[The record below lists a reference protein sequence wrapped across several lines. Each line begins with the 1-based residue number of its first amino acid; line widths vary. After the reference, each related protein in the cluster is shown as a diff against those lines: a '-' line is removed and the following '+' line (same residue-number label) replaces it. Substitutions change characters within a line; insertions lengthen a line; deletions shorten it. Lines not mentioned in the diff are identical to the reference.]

1 MSSCLR
7 NIRAKNYSNL
17 LILFKVTIE
26 NVRDVFGTQCIIQTP
41 YDSRIQGHPSD
52 PPLSFSRGANSLP
65 CHSRLLSRILET
77 ISFLNPVWGSEQLC
91 KLRRSQGLA

>member
-52 PPLSFSRGANSLP
+52 PPSPSAVEQTPFRVIPVFS
-65 CHSRLLSRILET
+65 
-77 ISFLNPVWGSEQLC
+77 
-91 KLRRSQGLA
+91 LASWKPFPS